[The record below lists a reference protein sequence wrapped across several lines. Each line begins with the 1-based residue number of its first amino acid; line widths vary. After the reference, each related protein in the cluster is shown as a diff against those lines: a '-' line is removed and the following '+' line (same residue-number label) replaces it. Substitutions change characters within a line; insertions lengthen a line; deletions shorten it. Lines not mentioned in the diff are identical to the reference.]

1 MLIAESLLNA
11 QDGNGYINRQELAMV
26 MMNIGEKL
34 SMEEIQVRALLYPII
49 RYFFDNV
56 FLYPLPMSINYHL

>member
-1 MLIAESLLNA
+1 LKAFLL

-34 SMEEIQVRALLYPII
+34 SMEEIQVRAL
-49 RYFFDNV
+49 
-56 FLYPLPMSINYHL
+56 SIL

>member
-1 MLIAESLLNA
+1 VLIAECLPNA

-34 SMEEIQVRALLYPII
+34 SMEEIQVRALSI
-49 RYFFDNV
+49 R
-56 FLYPLPMSINYHL
+56 

>member
-1 MLIAESLLNA
+1 VLLAESLPNA

-34 SMEEIQVRALLYPII
+34 SMEEIQVRSFSI
-49 RYFFDNV
+49 R
-56 FLYPLPMSINYHL
+56 